1 MTNSGNNAKTH
12 PSQAF
17 YDLAMADEET
27 LDEVEGCQPSP
38 EHPGMV
44 IAGRYELK
52 SVLGEGGTGQVWRA
66 EQTTPVKRE
75 VAVKIIRP
83 GLLSQPVSARFN
95 REHQVLALM
104 EHPGIAGVFD
114 AGELPDG
121 RTFFVMEVVHG
132 SAITRWCK
140 KTQPPLHERLEVF
153 FQACMAVQHAHQKGV
168 LHRDLKPSNVMVT
181 LVDGKPVVKVID
193 FGIAKALEGDLATG
207 QDVTLRGMVLG
218 TPRYM
223 SPEQA
228 GLTGEEVDARA
239 VVYALG
245 VLLYE
250 LLTGTTPL
258 VDDGADDSPLPVLLQ
273 RVRELEIEPPSRR
286 AQRGVA
292 KDAKP
297 TAGELRGDL
306 DWIALCALQK
316 NREQRYAT
324 AQALADDVRRH
335 LNHEPVLA
343 GPPGAAYRLKKWL
356 VRHHSTVKMTAAV
369 LVSLAGG
376 LAATSWALKREEAQ
390 RQVALIEADLAR
402 QVSAQLKEL
411 LGNARKH
418 AEAGMNTQML
428 RNLAD
433 ECAAGISRFANQP
446 ETELQLAHQLAQ
458 LYTAL
463 EEDTRALPWYRR
475 RWELTKQTQG
485 EHSIAALQ
493 ALYTLGWKSIGQGD
507 PQTAVELLRQTVKG
521 YEALADTHQE
531 KHQQT
536 LLAQKELARALA
548 RAGQHPE
555 AVELMAVVIKAKGES
570 APADAAIWLR
580 DQADILKTSGRH
592 DEASK
597 VLRHALELLPKTNEN
612 VGLRTYLLTTLAGF
626 ERKAEP
632 FEEALAASAE
642 RLALLEGKSTTG
654 HPKLLNVLIEH
665 ATLACRVAGCPGG
678 EEAARRALAMAQTA
692 GHETRLADAWIA
704 LSETLRIK
712 RQFRESEQSVRD
724 AIVDLEKTKA
734 EQWRVLELHRRLG
747 DLLTARS
754 QFEEALAEYETA
766 AKGWFAETSTSRPR
780 DKEELIFISFDHFW
794 KQTAKAKSPLADAQ
808 RQAEWAAK
816 HQAWKTSRKR
826 APQPQ

>member
-1 MTNSGNNAKTH
+1 MTPNGNSSKTH

-27 LDEVEGCQPSP
+27 LDEVEDCQPSP
-38 EHPGMV
+38 ELPGLV

-52 SVLGEGGTGQVWRA
+52 SVLGEGGTGQVWCA
-66 EQTTPVKRE
+66 EQTAPVRRE

-83 GLLSQPVSARFN
+83 GLLSQPISARFN

-132 SAITRWCK
+132 AAITRWCR

-181 LVDGKPVVKVID
+181 QVDGKPVVKVID
-193 FGIAKALEGDLATG
+193 FGIAKALEGELAIG

-239 VVYALG
+239 DVYALG

-286 AQRGVA
+286 ALRSQTA
-292 KDAKP
+292 DAKSL
-297 TAGELRGDL
+297 AGELRGEL
-306 DWIALCALQK
+306 DWIVLRALQK
-316 NREQRYAT
+316 DREQRYAT

-335 LNHEPVLA
+335 LNHEPVVA

-356 VRHHSTVKMTAAV
+356 ARHHSTVTMTAAV

-376 LAATSWALKREEAQ
+376 LAATAWALKREEAQ
-390 RQVALIEADLAR
+390 RQVALSEADLAR

-433 ECAAGISRFANQP
+433 ECAAGMSRFANQP
-446 ETELQLAHQLAQ
+446 EAELQLAHQLGQ

-463 EEDTRALPWYRR
+463 EEHARALPWYRR

-485 EHSIAALQ
+485 EHSLATLQ
-493 ALYTLGWKSIGQGD
+493 ALYALGWKSIGQGD

-521 YEALADTHQE
+521 YEALTDTHE
-531 KHQQT
+531 ETRQQR
-536 LLAQKELARALA
+536 LLARKELARALA

-555 AVELMAVVIKAKGES
+555 AVALMAEVIQAKGES
-570 APADAAIWLR
+570 DPADAAMWLR
-580 DQADILKTSGRH
+580 DQADILKASGRP
-592 DEASK
+592 DEAGK
-597 VLRHALELLPKTNEN
+597 VLRHALELLPKTKEN
-612 VGLRTYLLTTLAGF
+612 TGLRAYLLTTLAGF
-626 ERKAEP
+626 ERRAEP

-642 RLALLEGKSTTG
+642 RLALFEEEATTG
-654 HPKLLNVLIEH
+654 HPKLLNALIEH
-665 ATLACRVAGCPGG
+665 AMLACRIPGCPGG

-712 RQFRESEQSVRD
+712 RQFRESEQAVRD
-724 AIVDLEKTKA
+724 AIVALEQTKA
-734 EQWRVLELHRRLG
+734 EKWRVLELHRRLG

-766 AKGWFAETSTSRPR
+766 AEDWFAETSTGRPR
-780 DKEELIFISFDHFW
+780 EKEELIFVSMNQFW
-794 KQTAKAKSPLADAQ
+794 KLTAKAQSPLADEQ
-808 RQAEWAAK
+808 RQAEWAGK
-816 HQAWKTSRKR
+816 HQAWKASRPQ
-826 APQPQ
+826 APKTP